1 MNRNDA
7 CVSSWPIESVGVSG
21 THRLP
26 YRKVIILLLLEERLQ
41 IADYRRV
48 PPDGVLRYSHLLTS
62 LLSDGE
68 LHKMGV
74 PVFVL
79 RGLANFYVHVDV
91 TALFLRP
98 YEYGR
103 ILRYGDDQIPPP
115 VHSGLKMR
123 PIERGKVD
131 VADQ

>member
-7 CVSSWPIESVGVSG
+7 CVSPGLLKALGVDG

-26 YRKVIILLLLEERLQ
+26 YREVIILLSPEERLQ

-48 PPDGVLRYSHLLTS
+48 PPDGVLRYSHLLPS
-62 LLSDGE
+62 LLSDRE

-79 RGLANFYVHVDV
+79 RDLANFYVHVDV

-103 ILRYGDDQIPPP
+103 ILRYGDD
-115 VHSGLKMR
+115 
-123 PIERGKVD
+123 
-131 VADQ
+131 

>member
-7 CVSSWPIESVGVSG
+7 CVSSWLIESAGVGE

-26 YRKVIILLLLEERLQ
+26 YRKVIILLLPEERLQ
-41 IADYRRV
+41 IADYRCV
-48 PPDGVLRYSHLLTS
+48 PPDCVLRYSHLLPS
-62 LLSDGE
+62 LLSDRK

-79 RGLANFYVHVDV
+79 RDLANFYVHVDV
-91 TALFLRP
+91 AALFMRP

-103 ILRYGDDQIPPP
+103 ILRYGDD
-115 VHSGLKMR
+115 
-123 PIERGKVD
+123 
-131 VADQ
+131 